1 MQKVRFAYNPKAGE
15 TVITDWLDNIIDIY
29 QRGGYSIMPYR
40 LAFTETEETDLLDD
54 IDGSYH
60 HILVAGGDGTVNYVV
75 NLLKRRN
82 LDLPVAVLP
91 TGTAND
97 FANTLGVPSDIEKA
111 CRRILGGEIRRV
123 DLGRANDEYFV
134 NVFSCGLFTDVSQKT
149 PTILKNTFGK
159 LAYYFGGLG
168 ELPNFR
174 KMHISIESDG
184 GNYEGPSLIF
194 FVFNGRTAGQMR
206 FAYLSEI
213 DDGLLDVIVVKGDGP
228 IGTLRALFHFIRQNA
243 GLRRLDPGDYPDGVL
258 HFKSRDF
265 VVDSPMRRNEVT
277 DIDGQPGP
285 RFPVHITCEA
295 GALRVIR
302 PAHHRKD

>member
-1 MQKVRFAYNPKAGE
+1 M
-15 TVITDWLDNIIDIY
+15 
-29 QRGGYSIMPYR
+29 
-40 LAFTETEETDLLDD
+40 
-54 IDGSYH
+54 
-60 HILVAGGDGTVNYVV
+60 
-75 NLLKRRN
+75 LKRRN

-243 GLRRLDPGDYPDGVL
+243 GLRRLDPGDYPEGVL

-285 RFPVHITCEA
+285 RFPVRITCEA

>member
-97 FANTLGVPSDIEKA
+97 FANTLAS
-111 CRRILGGEIRRV
+111 RRTSRKPAGE
-123 DLGRANDEYFV
+123 
-134 NVFSCGLFTDVSQKT
+134 FSAERSDVSIWAGPTTSISSTYSVAGFLPTSRKRRRRYSRT
-149 PTILKNTFGK
+149 PSASWPTISEGSANCPTSGRCTFRSSPTE
-159 LAYYFGGLG
+159 ATT
-168 ELPNFR
+168 R
-174 KMHISIESDG
+174 D
-184 GNYEGPSLIF
+184 
-194 FVFNGRTAGQMR
+194 
-206 FAYLSEI
+206 
-213 DDGLLDVIVVKGDGP
+213 
-228 IGTLRALFHFIRQNA
+228 
-243 GLRRLDPGDYPDGVL
+243 RR
-258 HFKSRDF
+258 
-265 VVDSPMRRNEVT
+265 
-277 DIDGQPGP
+277 
-285 RFPVHITCEA
+285 
-295 GALRVIR
+295 
-302 PAHHRKD
+302 

>member
-97 FANTLGVPSDIEKA
+97 FANTLGVPVGHRESLPENS
-111 CRRILGGEIRRV
+111 RRRDQTRRSGPGQRRV
-123 DLGRANDEYFV
+123 FRQRIQLRAFYRRLAKDADDTQEHLRQA
-134 NVFSCGLFTDVSQKT
+134 GL
-149 PTILKNTFGK
+149 L
-159 LAYYFGGLG
+159 
-168 ELPNFR
+168 FR
-174 KMHISIESDG
+174 RAR
-184 GNYEGPSLIF
+184 
-194 FVFNGRTAGQMR
+194 RTAQLPEDAHFDR
-206 FAYLSEI
+206 VRRRQLR
-213 DDGLLDVIVVKGDGP
+213 
-228 IGTLRALFHFIRQNA
+228 GTVADFSSCSTAARQA
-243 GLRRLDPGDYPDGVL
+243 RCVSPTCP
-258 HFKSRDF
+258 KSTTGC
-265 VVDSPMRRNEVT
+265 ST
-277 DIDGQPGP
+277 
-285 RFPVHITCEA
+285 
-295 GALRVIR
+295 
-302 PAHHRKD
+302 

>member
-40 LAFTETEETDLLDD
+40 LAFTEAEETDLLDD

-75 NLLKRRN
+75 NMLKRRN

-184 GNYEGPSLIF
+184 GNYEGPSSSRAT
-194 FVFNGRTAGQMR
+194 GRSRRSGR
-206 FAYLSEI
+206 S
-213 DDGLLDVIVVKGDGP
+213 
-228 IGTLRALFHFIRQNA
+228 FISSSA
-243 GLRRLDPGDYPDGVL
+243 TRR
-258 HFKSRDF
+258 
-265 VVDSPMRRNEVT
+265 
-277 DIDGQPGP
+277 I
-285 RFPVHITCEA
+285 
-295 GALRVIR
+295 IR
-302 PAHHRKD
+302 PESSTSRAATSCCTPTTRKRPTSTGSRVPGFRCASRANREPYA

>member
-1 MQKVRFAYNPKAGE
+1 
-15 TVITDWLDNIIDIY
+15 
-29 QRGGYSIMPYR
+29 MPYR

-134 NVFSCGLFTDVSQKT
+134 NVFSCGLLPTSRKRRRRYSRT
-149 PTILKNTFGK
+149 PSASWPTISEGSANCPTSGRCTFRSSPTE
-159 LAYYFGGLG
+159 ATT
-168 ELPNFR
+168 R
-174 KMHISIESDG
+174 D
-184 GNYEGPSLIF
+184 
-194 FVFNGRTAGQMR
+194 
-206 FAYLSEI
+206 
-213 DDGLLDVIVVKGDGP
+213 
-228 IGTLRALFHFIRQNA
+228 
-243 GLRRLDPGDYPDGVL
+243 RR
-258 HFKSRDF
+258 
-265 VVDSPMRRNEVT
+265 
-277 DIDGQPGP
+277 
-285 RFPVHITCEA
+285 
-295 GALRVIR
+295 
-302 PAHHRKD
+302 